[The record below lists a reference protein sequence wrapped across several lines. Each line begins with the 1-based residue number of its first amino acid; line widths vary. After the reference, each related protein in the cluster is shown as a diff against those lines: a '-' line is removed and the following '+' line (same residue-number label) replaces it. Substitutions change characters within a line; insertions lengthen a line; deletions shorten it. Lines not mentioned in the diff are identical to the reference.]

1 MEVIGPTRSLDGQR
15 LTTSCCEGA
24 DGVRW
29 WQMVGH
35 GEKFGRK
42 KEEAIAALLTQRNI
56 EEAAKTAGI
65 GANTLLRWL
74 KLPEFQTAYR
84 QARREAFGQ
93 SIARLQQGT
102 SAAATT
108 LLKTM
113 IDSNTPASVK
123 VRAAEAIFNHAAK
136 AIEIEDIEARVS
148 ELERASEASKPGNTR
163 NR

>member
-1 MEVIGPTRSLDGQR
+1 MKAPGG
-15 LTTSCCEGA
+15 
-24 DGVRW
+24 
-29 WQMVGH
+29 
-35 GEKFGRK
+35 KFGRK

-56 EEAAKTAGI
+56 EEAAKAAGI

-74 KLPEFQTAYR
+74 KVPEFQAAYR
-84 QARREAFGQ
+84 DARRDAFGQ

-113 IDSNTPASVK
+113 IDPNTPASVK

-148 ELERASEASKPGNTR
+148 ALERTTAESNQQ
-163 NR
+163 